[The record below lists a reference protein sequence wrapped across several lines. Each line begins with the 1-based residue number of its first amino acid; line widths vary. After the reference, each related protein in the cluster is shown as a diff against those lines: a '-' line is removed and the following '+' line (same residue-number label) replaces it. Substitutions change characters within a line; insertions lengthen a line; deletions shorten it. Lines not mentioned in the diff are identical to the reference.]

1 VLDERPAECD
11 VEHLAAAADAE
22 YRQGTLDGLVCQ
34 LDLGHVALGVDAADV
49 VGGVLVSWEG
59 CSP

>member
-1 VLDERPAECD
+1 
-11 VEHLAAAADAE
+11 
-22 YRQGTLDGLVCQ
+22 VCQ